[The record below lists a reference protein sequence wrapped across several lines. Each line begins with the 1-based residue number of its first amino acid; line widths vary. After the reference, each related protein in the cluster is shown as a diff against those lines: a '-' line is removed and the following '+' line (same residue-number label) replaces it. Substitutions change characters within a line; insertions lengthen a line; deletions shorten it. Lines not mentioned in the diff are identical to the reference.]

1 MNIRN
6 RITDFRMVKASEL
19 RPNPRNWRK
28 HPEAQQNALRGI
40 LAEVG
45 YVDALLARTLPD
57 GSLELV
63 DGHLRAEMTPEQ
75 EVPVLV
81 VDLDED
87 EAAKVLATFDPL
99 GDMAEMDDEKFA
111 DLYAMI
117 ETDSEALR
125 EMLDGLAEEADAEEG
140 GVECENDAGPQTD
153 RAEELREKWGVEQG
167 QLWLIGEHRLLCGDC
182 RNADDMARLC
192 GSEKINVA
200 FTSPPYASQRKYD
213 ESSGF
218 KPIKPDGYVA
228 WWEPVQA
235 NVRRHLAG
243 DGSFFVNIK
252 PHCED
257 GERVLYVFDLVLRM
271 RRGWGWRFVDEFCWT
286 RHGFPGG
293 FDQRFKNGFEPV
305 YHFAGE
311 SLKCDP
317 NQVLIPSST
326 GAETRQRDA
335 GRSDNSASGS
345 GFNHRVVYG
354 ESVRP
359 SNVLDVD
366 AGESLHP
373 ATFPI
378 GLPSFFIKAFSDDGD
393 VIADPFLGSGTTLI
407 AAEQLGRKCYGLEI
421 SAQYCDVIVK
431 RWENLTG
438 KKAVRE

>member
-1 MNIRN
+1 MNIRD
-6 RITDFRMVKASEL
+6 RIIDFRRVKACEL
-19 RPNPRNWRK
+19 SPNPRNWRK

-40 LAEVG
+40 LSEVG
-45 YVDALLARTLPD
+45 YVDALIARPLPD
-57 GSLELV
+57 GRLELL
-63 DGHLRAEMTPEQ
+63 DGHLRAETTPDDA
-75 EVPVLV
+75 VPVLV
-81 VDLDED
+81 VDLDD
-87 EAAKVLATFDPL
+87 AEAAKVLATFDPL
-99 GDMAEMDDEKFA
+99 AAMAEADDEA
-111 DLYAMI
+111 LSALLAEV
-117 ETDSEALR
+117 ETDSAGLQEL
-125 EMLDGLAEEADAEEG
+125 LDDLAGEEEG
-140 GVECENDAGPQTD
+140 GGEVVEDEAPEPPSDPVTKPGD
-153 RAEELREKWGVEQG
+153 
-167 QLWLIGEHRLLCGDC
+167 LWLLGEHRLLCGDC
-182 RNADDMARLC
+182 REAASWKRVMQGKR
-192 GSEKINVA
+192 INVCM
-200 FTSPPYASQRKYD
+200 TSPPYASQRKYD

-218 KPIKPDGYVA
+218 KPIKPDEYVA

-235 NVRRHLAG
+235 NVRKHLAG

>member
-1 MNIRN
+1 MNIRD
-6 RITDFRMVKASEL
+6 RIVDFRRVKASEL
-19 RPNPRNWRK
+19 SPNPRNWRK

-40 LAEVG
+40 LSEVG
-45 YVDALLARTLPD
+45 YVDALIARPLPD
-57 GSLELV
+57 GRLELL
-63 DGHLRAEMTPEQ
+63 DGHLRAETTPDDA
-75 EVPVLV
+75 VPVLV
-81 VDLDED
+81 VDLDD
-87 EAAKVLATFDPL
+87 AEAAKVLATFDPL
-99 GDMAEMDDEKFA
+99 AAMAEADDEA
-111 DLYAMI
+111 LSALLAEV
-117 ETDSEALR
+117 ETDSAGLQEL
-125 EMLDGLAEEADAEEG
+125 LDDLAGEEEG
-140 GVECENDAGPQTD
+140 GGEVVEDEAPEPPSDPVTKPGD
-153 RAEELREKWGVEQG
+153 
-167 QLWLIGEHRLLCGDC
+167 LWLLGEHRLLCGDC
-182 RNADDMARLC
+182 REAASWKRVMQGKR
-192 GSEKINVA
+192 INVCM
-200 FTSPPYASQRKYD
+200 TSPPYASQRKYD

-218 KPIKPDGYVA
+218 KPIKPDEYVA

-235 NVRRHLAG
+235 NVRKHLAG